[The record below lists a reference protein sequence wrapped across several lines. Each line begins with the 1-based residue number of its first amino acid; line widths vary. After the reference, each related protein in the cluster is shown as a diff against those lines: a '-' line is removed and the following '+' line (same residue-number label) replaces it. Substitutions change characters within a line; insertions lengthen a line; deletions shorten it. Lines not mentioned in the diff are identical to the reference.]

1 VGWRLPSV
9 IELTSLQDP
18 SVPQPFVPATVFTGV
33 DATAFYWSASSF
45 APDLTLAWAV
55 SFFSIADVD
64 RGAKVQSFRAWCV
77 RGPMNADTY

>member
-9 IELTSLQDP
+9 IELKSVQDP
-18 SVPQPFVPATVFTGV
+18 SMPAPFVPATVFTGIE
-33 DATAFYWSASSF
+33 TAFFWSASSF

-55 SFFSIADVD
+55 SFLSIADVD